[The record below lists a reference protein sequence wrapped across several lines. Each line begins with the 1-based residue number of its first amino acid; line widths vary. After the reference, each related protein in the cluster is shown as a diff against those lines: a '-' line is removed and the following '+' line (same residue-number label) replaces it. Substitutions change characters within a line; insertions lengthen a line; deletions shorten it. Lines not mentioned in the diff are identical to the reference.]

1 MIDLEKHSG
10 KGSSNTKNFFKFHS
24 KKDKSTPQVN
34 KTTPSTSEGIS
45 MEEIVQALQHLATK
59 NLIESKDGEEQSEKT

>member
-1 MIDLEKHSG
+1 
-10 KGSSNTKNFFKFHS
+10 
-24 KKDKSTPQVN
+24 
-34 KTTPSTSEGIS
+34 